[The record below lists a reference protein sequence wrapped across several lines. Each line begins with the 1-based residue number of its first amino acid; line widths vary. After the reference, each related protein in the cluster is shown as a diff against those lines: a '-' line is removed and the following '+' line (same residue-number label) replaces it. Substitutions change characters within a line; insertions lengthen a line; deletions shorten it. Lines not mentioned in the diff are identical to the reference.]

1 MPRPAY
7 VWLYA
12 VVLFVGYAGWLLFTT
27 ADPWTVKVVIGVE
40 SILVVAVGG
49 ILAALAARSARGR
62 VRAAWVVLAIG
73 FAGATVGESLWSY
86 QKLWLRQSA
95 WPTLADP
102 AYLMFPVA
110 LCVALL
116 MFPVG
121 RIRRSQS
128 RLVLDGVVLAG
139 SLLIVSWLTVMGPK
153 YQSDGARGLD
163 LLVSFAFPVSNMV
176 ALTVAAVVLAMAG
189 RGPRRMLTL
198 MTVGLASMTIVES
211 AFAYVNVDSAFAGH
225 GHYLFDIFWT
235 LGILL
240 ITIGV
245 AEGARASFV
254 EQIGDEMPGWVSV
267 WLPFVPLVLAGL
279 AIAAEQPDTLK
290 SGPVLVVGLVLL
302 LAVLARQYL
311 AVNEDRQLLAQL
323 SQQSRHDPLT
333 GLANRVRFDER
344 LRQALR
350 MPGRPGR
357 QVGVLAIDLNDF
369 KLVNDALGHSAGD
382 ELLIAVADRLR
393 GCVGEDD
400 AIARLGGDEF
410 AVLIEGVS
418 DDARRVAERIVGSF
432 DQPFL
437 VEGQE
442 LLIRPSVGLAVAEP
456 DSAGQSAEELLKRAD
471 SAMYVGKRSGF
482 AGVQVFSEAE
492 EPAAGLIA
500 ERLLLGGPQDAA
512 AGAAAVRTLAELR
525 DGITNSALALR
536 YQPKFSLRTG
546 EWVGVEALLRWDHP
560 SRGSLGPEE
569 FLPLIREHTL
579 MTPVNDFV
587 INRALDDMARWR
599 SGGGAVPLAVNVWA
613 PMLADPK
620 FPSRLIRA
628 LDERGLDPTQITVE
642 ITEDVLLASLEST
655 KTVLNQLRQCG
666 VRIAVDDFG
675 SGYSA
680 LSYLREL
687 AIDEIKLDRGFI
699 APISGDTRAAAVVRA
714 VLDLAHEL
722 DLTTVA
728 EGVED
733 EETVSRL
740 RQYRCDVV
748 QGYLFSLPLT
758 AEEIQSLPRQ
768 APTWPAPAS
777 ARSS

>member
-12 VVLFVGYAGWLLFTT
+12 VVLFVGYAGWLLFAS

-49 ILAALAARSARGR
+49 VLAALAARSTRGR

-73 FAGATVGESLWSY
+73 FAGATVGESLWAY

-102 AYLMFPVA
+102 AYLIFPVA

-116 MFPVG
+116 VFPVG
-121 RIRRSQS
+121 RGRRSRG
-128 RLVLDGVVLAG
+128 RLVLDGLVLAG

-198 MTVGLASMTIVES
+198 MTLGLAFMTVVES

-245 AEGARASFV
+245 AEGARASFD

-311 AVNEDRQLLAQL
+311 AVNEDRRLLAQL
-323 SQQSRHDPLT
+323 SEQSRRDPLT
-333 GLANRVRFDER
+333 GLDNRVLFGDR
-344 LRQALR
+344 LRLALR
-350 MPGRPGR
+350 TPGPAGAE
-357 QVGVLAIDLNDF
+357 VGVLAIDLNDF
-369 KLVNDALGHSAGD
+369 KLVNDTLGHAAGD
-382 ELLIAVADRLR
+382 ELLIAVAGRLR
-393 GCVGEDD
+393 GCVGDDD

-410 AVLIEGVS
+410 AVLVEGPS
-418 DDARRVAERIVGSF
+418 GDARRVADRIGVSF
-432 DQPFL
+432 GQPFL
-437 VEGQE
+437 VDGHE
-442 LLIRPSVGLAVAEP
+442 LLIRPSTGLAVAQAGA
-456 DSAGQSAEELLKRAD
+456 AGQSAEELLKRAD
-471 SAMYVGKRSGF
+471 AAMYTGKRSGL
-482 AGVQVFSEAE
+482 AGVHVFSETE
-492 EPAAGLIA
+492 DPANKLLA
-500 ERLLLGGPQDAA
+500 ERLLIGGRR
-512 AGAAAVRTLAELR
+512 GAAAVRTLAELR
-525 DGITNSALALR
+525 EGITNSDLELR
-536 YQPKFSLRTG
+536 YQPKFSLSTG
-546 EWVGVEALLRWDHP
+546 QLVGVEALLRWDHP
-560 SRGSLGPEE
+560 ERGSLGPEE
-569 FLPLIREHTL
+569 FLPLVREHTL

-587 INRALDDMARWR
+587 LNRALDDMARWR
-599 SGGGAVPLAVNVWA
+599 SAGGPVPVAVNVWA
-613 PMLADPK
+613 PVLADPQ
-620 FPSRLIRA
+620 FPVRLMRA
-628 LDERGLDPTQITVE
+628 LAERGLDAGDLTVE
-642 ITEDVLLASLEST
+642 ITEDVLLENLERT
-655 KTVLNQLRQCG
+655 NTVLNQLRQSG
-666 VRIAVDDFG
+666 ARIAVDDFG

-680 LSYLREL
+680 LSHLREL

-699 APISGDTRAAAVVRA
+699 APINGDARAAAVVRA

-733 EETVSRL
+733 EETVSLL

-758 AEEIQSLPRQ
+758 AEEVQSLPRQ
-768 APTWPAPAS
+768 GPTGPAPAS
-777 ARSS
+777 AKSS